1 MIFLKDTSLG
11 VQEPVHPQMAK
22 GSIVG
27 LCTCSNSTVCL
38 FLVIFLVTDRQI
50 ARPRNGND
58 LTRQILFVM
67 SWILVGSWIYVL
79 MPYIV
84 FSLFFFSFFLFF
96 FSELAAS
103 FFLDILSA
111 KAQ

>member
-38 FLVIFLVTDRQI
+38 FIFSHFPLSLI
-50 ARPRNGND
+50 AKSPGRGMEM
-58 LTRQILFVM
+58 ILRGR
-67 SWILVGSWIYVL
+67 S
-79 MPYIV
+79 
-84 FSLFFFSFFLFF
+84 SLLCPGFW
-96 FSELAAS
+96 
-103 FFLDILSA
+103 LDHGYMC
-111 KAQ
+111 